1 MRRVQS
7 FVLGLFFFYITLGT
21 AFSLYIPKS
30 FAASDEVT
38 VIPGEAIRLR
48 ILANSNDTRDQ
59 EVKHKVRDAVN
70 EEITEWVRD
79 LTSIDAAR
87 RIISERIE
95 IIEQIVGDIL
105 QAEGMTYSAK
115 VEFTRVPFPTKLYG
129 NFLYPAGEYEAVLI
143 TLGAGTGTNWW
154 CVLFPPLC
162 FLDFSTGSAVSP
174 GFEDDEEE
182 SDEQLTDLD
191 EESNQA
197 DRVDEDAKDEER
209 ENEAD
214 SENQKPVY
222 VEEEEVTV
230 KFFVIEL
237 WEKFLDLF

>member
-129 NFLYPAGEYEAVLI
+129 NFLYPAGEYEASGP
-143 TLGAGTGTNWW
+143 T
-154 CVLFPPLC
+154 C